1 MKIVMIAK
9 KKLKS
14 LVMKSKLFFIFILT
28 SFQSFSQTNIKG
40 LISDET
46 NQPLPFV
53 NIVIQ
58 DSLNVIVAYTYSS
71 EKGLYNLKTSRK
83 GNLKLKVSSLGF
95 ESKTLSINL
104 KSKTEIT
111 KNITLKEVPYSL
123 DEVIIT
129 TDKPISIK
137 KDTITFKVNRFLQ
150 GNEAVVEDLLKKIP
164 GVTVNSE
171 GTIKIGNQEIE
182 KLMIDGDDFFDK
194 GYKILSKNM
203 PPDQIDKIELLQ
215 KYSNNKLLKGVEESD
230 KVALNLVLKEDA
242 KRKWFGNFA
251 VGYDA
256 TFSNRYSLRSY
267 SMNFGKKSKYIF
279 LTNFNN
285 IGYNATG
292 DINHLIRPFR
302 NGEPTSIGDNQSV
315 YSLLNLDAFTPNFK
329 ADRINFNNT
338 ELVSLNAIF
347 TLSKKVKLKTIGF
360 FNWDENDFFRNSA
373 QTFTSNGTDF
383 TNTEDFTLRK
393 KKFVGFGKIDLNYD
407 ISKTKTLEFITKYN
421 NQEESNAS
429 NLLFNGQNTIES
441 LKNRNTLFDQKIVYT
456 NKFKKNKVLLLT
468 GRYINEK
475 TPQNYAINQFF
486 YTDLFPSFSNT
497 DNVEQLSENKMQFAG
512 FEAHLL
518 DRKENG
524 NLLELE
530 FGNQYRRDKL
540 VSSFNLKENNT
551 ILDTPIGYQNSITY
565 TTNDLYFNTKYRLK
579 INDFGITGD
588 LGLHQLFN
596 QTEQIETKEQ
606 TPFYINPKLNLDW
619 EVNDKNKLLLSYT
632 YNTTNSRVIDIY
644 DNFVLTNFR
653 SFNKGTNSFNQLT
666 SSNITF
672 NYQLGD
678 WSDKFFANTS
688 IVYNNYFDYFSSNSI
703 ITQNYTQ
710 SERILIKSR
719 NVFTIFSDVNRYLKA
734 ISSNLKLDVNYT
746 KSNYENQ
753 VNNSEFREIK
763 STNYAIGFELRSGF
777 QSMFNYHFGSK
788 WTTNQIRTPSI
799 NNSFTNNVSFIN
811 LSFDLSDKFDIEIE
825 NERYYFDNID
835 NGDNTYYF
843 SDIELR
849 YKLKKNKINLSLS
862 GKNLFNTETFRTFS
876 ISDISTSTTEYRLL
890 KRFVLLKM
898 EYRF

>member
-1 MKIVMIAK
+1 MKTVMIAK

-14 LVMKSKLFFIFILT
+14 LVMKNKLLFFFILT

-40 LISDET
+40 LVSSET
-46 NQPLPFV
+46 NQLLPFV
-53 NIVIQ
+53 NIVLQ

-71 EKGLYNLKTSRK
+71 EKGLYNLKTSKK
-83 GNLKLKVSSLGF
+83 GNFKLKFSYLGF
-95 ESKTLSINL
+95 ESIIISIVL
-104 KSKTEIT
+104 KENVEIT

-123 DEVIIT
+123 DEVIII

-137 KDTITFKVNRFLQ
+137 KDTITFKANRYLQ
-150 GNEAVVEDLLKKIP
+150 GNEAVIEDLLKKIP

-182 KLMIDGDDFFDK
+182 KLMIDGDDFFDR

-251 VGYDA
+251 LGYDA
-256 TFSNRYSLRSY
+256 TFNNRYSIKSY
-267 SMNFGKKSKYIF
+267 LMNFGKKSKYIF

-302 NGEPTSIGDNQSV
+302 NGEPASIGDNQQV
-315 YSLLNLDAFTPNFK
+315 YSLLNLNAFTPNFK
-329 ADRINFNNT
+329 TDRTNFNNT

-347 TLSKKVKLKTIGF
+347 TLSKKVKLKTLGF
-360 FNWDENDFFRNSA
+360 FNWDENDFFRNST

-421 NQEESNAS
+421 NQEGNNTS
-429 NLLFNGQNTIES
+429 NLLFNNEQTIEN

-468 GRYINEK
+468 GRYIDEK

-486 YTDLFPSFSNT
+486 YTGLFPSFSNT
-497 DNVEQLSENKMQFAG
+497 NNVEQLSENKMQFAG

-524 NLLELE
+524 NLLELK
-530 FGNQYRRDKL
+530 FGNQYRKDRL
-540 VSSFNLKENNT
+540 LSSFNLKENNT
-551 ILDTPIGYQNSITY
+551 ILDTPIDYQNNLTY
-565 TTNDLYFNTKYRLK
+565 TTNDLYFNTKYRIK
-579 INDFGITGD
+579 VNNFGMTGN
-588 LGLHQLFN
+588 LEFHQLSN
-596 QTEQIETKEQ
+596 QTELIETKEQ

-619 EVNDKNKLLLSYT
+619 EVNNKNKLFLSYAV
-632 YNTTNSRVIDIY
+632 NTTNARIIDIY

-653 SFNKGTNSFNQLT
+653 GFNKGTNSFNQLT

-672 NYQLGD
+672 NYQLGN

-688 IVYNNYFDYFSSNSI
+688 IVYNNYFDYFSSQSI
-703 ITQNYTQ
+703 ITQNYSQ
-710 SERILIKSR
+710 SERILIKNR
-719 NVFTIFSDVNRYLKA
+719 NAFTVFSDVNRYFKA
-734 ISSNLKLDVNYT
+734 ISSNFKLGVSYT
-746 KSNYENQ
+746 KSNYENRI
-753 VNNSEFREIK
+753 NNSDLREIK
-763 STNYAIGFELRSGF
+763 FTNYAYGFELRSGF
-777 QSMFNYHFGSK
+777 QGVFNYHFGSK
-788 WTTNQIRTPSI
+788 WTTNEIQSPI
-799 NNSFTNNVSFIN
+799 NNSFTNNVSFMN
-811 LSFDLSDKFDIEIE
+811 LSFDLSDKFDIELE

-835 NGDNTYYF
+835 NGNNTYYF

-849 YKLKKNKINLSLS
+849 YRLKKNKINVSLS
-862 GKNLFNTETFRTFS
+862 GKNLFNTDTFKTFS
-876 ISDISTSTTEYRLL
+876 ISDISTSTTEFRLL
-890 KRFVLLKM
+890 PRYILLKM